1 MSKTEI
7 FFQQLALEQA
17 EQEKIKNIEL
27 KSVIVDPKDSRWS
40 FLIKA
45 PKLLSAEVYHV
56 LHTRV
61 NEVFPYSCEIEL
73 EVENAEVHYDVL
85 SAYFDIYKSRFEE
98 SSLSSTYLTQTF
110 LYWEETSKTLFLET
124 VTMLSKSFVD
134 NDLRNI
140 RHFFYKAGFKGIEIK
155 SVLSE
160 KSEHAEKLEK
170 ILDDVVLPQSERPKP
185 KVAPVPATPSTEAPK
200 ARKQPLQNKYKNEAI
215 TKIYTVNQYMK
226 NIVIEGFVFDVEVR
240 DLKSGNQLELIKI
253 TDYTDSIVV
262 KRWLSKDVERVSKD
276 KWYKFFGNP
285 EVDTF
290 QNNELTLMARD
301 FEQVSHE
308 VKRDHAQKK
317 RIELHSHTNLSPL
330 DGVIPPKKLIEKA
343 IEFGHEAIA
352 ITDHNGVQAFPEAY
366 YASGKGSHIK
376 VLYGVEINVIQDP
389 HIYWNYSGNEKLQ
402 NETFVVFDFETTG
415 LHARYDEIIEVG
427 AVKIEK
433 GRVTDEFQ
441 CFVQPSFLPRQEI
454 LDLTHISEA
463 DLATAEKIDV
473 IFPRLKDFL
482 GDAILV
488 AHNAQFDRNFLEKTY
503 TQFGQQ
509 LNNAFLDTL
518 DLARFQFPEMKRHGL
533 KFLTKKLGVDL
544 SNHHRAIY
552 DAQATAQVLL
562 RMIELLKMNGI
573 ESLPELDQLITQQL
587 YLEKTRTTHVTLIA
601 QTQVGL
607 KNLFRIVSEANTT
620 YLCGVPKIPFSVIEE
635 FSEGVLIGS
644 ACFQGD
650 VFSLISDGQ
659 ISRAESLIQKI
670 DYIELQPLSQLEFL
684 VESGEFGSIEEI
696 KQTMTTMIEL
706 AQKHHK
712 YVVATGNVHHLLE
725 RDKIFRQIY
734 IESQVGKH
742 HLARKSV
749 KTIPS
754 QHFMTTDEMLQDFD
768 WLSPDLR
775 EMIVIDHPKQI
786 ADTVEHLEIIKDQLF
801 TPNMDNAENEIRELS
816 YKKAWEMYG
825 KELPELIEKRLEKEL
840 NSIIGHGFSV
850 IYLIS
855 QRLVKKSMDDGYVVG
870 SRGSVG
876 SSVVACFIGIS
887 EVNPLPPHYY
897 CSSEECFYTEF
908 TPPELAKSG
917 FDLPDKQCPNCNKP
931 LKKDGQDIPFETFL
945 GFEGDKV
952 PDIDLN
958 FSGDYQSE
966 AHAYTKVLFGEDKVY
981 RAGTIATVASKTAFG
996 YVNGFLED
1004 HSMKANSAEIA
1015 RLINGCEG
1023 VKRTTGQHPGGII
1036 VVPDYMDIYDITPIQ
1051 FPADDA
1057 KSAWRTTHFDFHSIH
1072 DNLLKLDILG
1082 HDNPTIIRMLQDLSG
1097 IEPDDIPMDDPLVY
1111 SLFASNEALKIEN
1124 EAVKSPVG
1132 TYGIPEFGTRTVR
1145 RMLAETKPKN
1155 FAELVQISGLSHG
1168 TDVWSGNAQELIKDN
1183 TCTLEEVIGCRDDI
1197 MTYLMYKG
1205 VEPTLAFTIMES
1217 VRKGKGLKDEWID
1230 AMLEKDVP
1238 KWYIESC
1245 EKIKYMFP
1253 KAHAAAY
1260 VTMAVRIAYFKVYYP
1275 LYFYASFF
1283 SIRANDFDLETM
1295 YKGHQAILAKVK
1307 EIDEKGFSASV
1318 KEKALQT
1325 NLELAL
1331 EMTARG
1337 YTFEKIDL
1345 NVSHSDNFIVSDN
1358 GLIPP
1363 LRAVEGLGDAVA
1375 KAVMEERKIR
1385 PFLSKEDLQKRTKM
1399 SKSIVERLS
1408 GMGVLDTLDDS
1419 NQMTLF

>member
-1 MSKTEI
+1 MSKAEI
-7 FFQQLALEQA
+7 FFQQIQLDDAQKEQCQGIQLQNVFVNPDESKWHFVFETEKVLQAALFSMLHKGANTYFPYQCELEIKPKKVQLSFELVQSYFELYKAKYQKNTLSYTYLEQ
-17 EQEKIKNIEL
+17 
-27 KSVIVDPKDSRWS
+27 S
-40 FLIKA
+40 F
-45 PKLLSAEVYHV
+45 
-56 LHTRV
+56 
-61 NEVFPYSCEIEL
+61 
-73 EVENAEVHYDVL
+73 
-85 SAYFDIYKSRFEE
+85 
-98 SSLSSTYLTQTF
+98 
-110 LYWEETSKTLFLET
+110 LFLEEEKQLLHIET
-124 VTMLSKSFVD
+124 VTTLAKSFID
-134 NDLRNI
+134 SELKHISR
-140 RHFFYKAGFKGIEIK
+140 FFKYVGLVSLDIDV
-155 SVLSE
+155 VLSE

-170 ILDDVVLPQSERPKP
+170 ILEDVVLPKPEPIVSKPPVSKPPGSETVR
-185 KVAPVPATPSTEAPK
+185 V
-200 ARKQPLQNKYKNEAI
+200 RKQPLQNKYKNEAI
-215 TKIYTVNQYMK
+215 TKIFSVTQYMK
-226 NIVIEGFVFDVEVR
+226 NVVIEGFVFDVEVR
-240 DLKSGNQLELIKI
+240 ELKSGSQLELIKI
-253 TDYTDSIVV
+253 TDYTSSIVV
-262 KRWLSKDVERVSKD
+262 KRWLSKDDQRVEKE

-301 FEQVSHE
+301 FEQIQVAPT
-308 VKRDHAQKK
+308 RDLAPKK
-317 RIELHSHTNLSPL
+317 RIELHAHTNLSPL
-330 DGVIPPKKLIEKA
+330 DAVIPTKKLIQKA
-343 IEFGHEAIA
+343 IEYGHEAIA
-352 ITDHNGVQAFPEAY
+352 ITDHNGVQAFPDAY
-366 YASGKGSHIK
+366 YASGKGNQIK
-376 VLYGVEINVIQDP
+376 VLYGVEINVIQEP
-389 HIYWNYSGNEKLQ
+389 HIYWNYNRDKALLE
-402 NETFVVFDFETTG
+402 ETYVVFDFETTG
-415 LHARYDEIIEVG
+415 LHARYDEIIEIG
-427 AVKIEK
+427 AVKIQD
-433 GRVTDEFQ
+433 GRIVDEFQ
-441 CFVQPSFLPRQEI
+441 SFIQPSFLPRQTI
-454 LDLTHISEA
+454 LDLTHITEA
-463 DLATAEKIDV
+463 DLSTAPKMSEV
-473 IFPRLKDFL
+473 FTQMKDFF
-482 GDAILV
+482 GDAVLV

-503 TQFGQQ
+503 TQFNEK
-509 LNNAFLDTL
+509 LTNPFLDTL

-562 RMIELLKMNGI
+562 KMIELLKMQNI
-573 ESLPELDQLITQQL
+573 IYMKELDQLITSQL
-587 YLEKTRTTHVTLIA
+587 YLEKTRTTHLTLLT
-601 QTQVGL
+601 QTQAGL
-607 KNLFRIVSEANTT
+607 KNLFRIVSDANTT
-620 YLCGVPKIPFSVIEE
+620 YLSGVPKIPLSAIE
-635 FSEGVLIGS
+635 SYREGLLIGS

-650 VFSLISDGQ
+650 VFSLIANDQ
-659 ISRAESLIQKI
+659 IAQAEKLIQKL
-670 DYIELQPLSQLEFL
+670 DYIEVQPLSQLTFL
-684 VESGEFGSIEEI
+684 VESGEFGSVDEI
-696 KQTMTTMIEL
+696 KQTIHTMIDL
-706 AQKHHK
+706 AKRFDK
-712 YVVATGNVHHLLE
+712 LVVATGNVHHLTE
-725 RDKIFRQIY
+725 RDKVFRQIY

-749 KTIPS
+749 QTIPS
-754 QHFMTTDEMLQDFD
+754 QHFMTTEEMLRDFD
-768 WLSPDLR
+768 WLEDSLR
-775 EMIVIDHPKQI
+775 TEIIIENPKKI
-786 ADTVEHLEIIKDQLF
+786 ADSIEHIEIIKDKLF

-816 YKKAWEMYG
+816 YQKAYQMYG
-825 KELPELIEKRLEKEL
+825 NPLPKLIEQRLEKEL

-876 SSVVACFIGIS
+876 SSIVACFIGIS
-887 EVNPLPPHYY
+887 EVNPLAPHYY
-897 CSSEECFYTEF
+897 CMKDDCHHVEF
-908 TPPELAKSG
+908 TPPNLAKSG
-917 FDLPDKQCPNCNKP
+917 FDLPDKMCPNCQAP

-958 FSGDYQSE
+958 FSGDYQSK
-966 AHAYTKVLFGEDKVY
+966 AHAYTKVLFGEDKVF

-996 YVNGFLED
+996 YVNGYLED
-1004 HSMKANSAEIA
+1004 HEMTANSAEVA
-1015 RLINGCEG
+1015 RLISGCEG

-1036 VVPDYMDIYDITPIQ
+1036 VVPEYMDIYDITPIQ

-1057 KSAWRTTHFDFHSIH
+1057 KSEWKTTHFDFHSIH

-1097 IEPDDIPMDDPLVY
+1097 IEPDDIPMDDPKVY
-1111 SLFASNEALKIEN
+1111 SLFASNEALNVEN
-1124 EAVKSPVG
+1124 EKVKSPVG

-1168 TDVWSGNAQELIKDN
+1168 TDVWNGNAQDLIQKN
-1183 TCTLEEVIGCRDDI
+1183 ICTLDEVIGCRDDI
-1197 MTYLMYKG
+1197 MTYLMYKD

-1217 VRKGKGLKDEWID
+1217 VRKGKGLKEEWIE
-1230 AMLEKDVP
+1230 AMREKAVP
-1238 KWYIESC
+1238 QWYIDSC

-1283 SIRANDFDLETM
+1283 SIRASDFDLATM
-1295 YKGHQAILAKVK
+1295 YKGHAAIMEKIT

-1337 YTFEKIDL
+1337 FTFKPIDL
-1345 NVSHSDNFIVSDN
+1345 NISHSDRFVVSDD

-1375 KAVMEERKIR
+1375 KAVIEEREIR

-1399 SKSIVERLS
+1399 SKVIVERLS

>member
-7 FFQQLALEQA
+7 FFQQLNISDDEKKLFPTLKLQNVVVEA
-17 EQEKIKNIEL
+17 EE
-27 KSVIVDPKDSRWS
+27 SRWNFVFTS
-40 FLIKA
+40 QQPLA
-45 PKLLSAEVYHV
+45 ASAYRLLYENANTH
-56 LHTRV
+56 
-61 NEVFPYSCEIEL
+61 FPYQCDIEL
-73 EVENAEVHYDVL
+73 EVENVQMTFDEI
-85 SAYFDIYKSRFEE
+85 SEYFEIYKTRYDAT
-98 SSLSSTYLTQTF
+98 SLSSAYLSQTF
-110 LYWEETSKTLFLET
+110 LFLEESQKQLHIET
-124 VTMLSKSFVD
+124 VTLLAKSFID
-134 NDLRNI
+134 QEIKHI
-140 RHFFYKAGFKGIEIK
+140 RRFFQKAGFKSLEID

-170 ILDDVVLPQSERPKP
+170 ILEDVEIPQTSMPKP
-185 KVAPVPATPSTEAPK
+185 QPPKQAPAQEATKT
-200 ARKQPLQNKYKNEAI
+200 RRQPLQNKYKNEAI
-215 TKIYTVNQYMK
+215 TKLNSINQYMK
-226 NIVIEGFVFDVEVR
+226 NVVIEGFVFETEVR
-240 DLKSGNQLELIKI
+240 ELKSGSQLELIKM

-262 KRWLSKDVERVSKD
+262 KRWLSKDDSKIEKER
-276 KWYKFFGNP
+276 WYKFFGNP

-301 FEQVSHE
+301 FEQVQHE
-308 VKRDHAQKK
+308 VQRDHAQHK
-317 RIELHSHTNLSPL
+317 RIELHAHTNLSAL
-330 DGVIPPKKLIEKA
+330 DAVIPTKKLIQKA

-352 ITDHNGVQAFPEAY
+352 ITDHNGVQAFPDAY

-376 VLYGVEINVIQDP
+376 VLYGVEINVIQEP
-389 HIYWNYSGNEKLQ
+389 HIYWNYDRNLKLQ
-402 NETFVVFDFETTG
+402 DETYVVFDFETTG

-427 AVKIEK
+427 AVKIEN
-433 GRVTDEFQ
+433 GRVIDEFQ
-441 CFVQPSFLPRQEI
+441 CFVQPTMVPRQEI
-454 LDLTHISEA
+454 LDLTHITEA
-463 DLATAEKIDV
+463 DLAGAEKIDAV
-473 IFPRLKDFL
+473 FPSLQAFL
-482 GDAILV
+482 GDAVLV

-503 TQFGQQ
+503 KQFDQE
-509 LNNAFLDTL
+509 LTNAFLDTL

-562 RMIELLKMNGI
+562 KMLELLKMQGI
-573 ESLPELDQLITQQL
+573 ERMQELDGLITEQL
-587 YLEKTRTTHVTLIA
+587 FLEKTRTTHLTLIA

-620 YLCGVPKIPFSVIEE
+620 YLCGVPKIPLSAIEE
-635 FSEGVLIGS
+635 FREGLLIGS

-659 ISRAESLIQKI
+659 LHQAEQLIKKL
-670 DYIELQPLSQLEFL
+670 DYIELQPLSQLHFL
-684 VESGEFGSIEEI
+684 VESGEYGSIDEI
-696 KQTMTTMIEL
+696 KQTMMTMIEL
-706 AQKHHK
+706 AKRNDK
-712 YVVATGNVHHLLE
+712 LVVATGNVHHLTE
-725 RDKIFRQIY
+725 RDKLFRQIY

-754 QHFMTTDEMLQDFD
+754 QHFMTTEEMLRDFNWID
-768 WLSPDLR
+768 ETLR
-775 EMIVIDHPKQI
+775 TEIVIENPKQI
-786 ADTVEHLEIIKDQLF
+786 ADTVEHLEIIKDKLF

-816 YKKAWEMYG
+816 YEKAYQMYG
-825 KELPELIEKRLEKEL
+825 NPLPELIEKRLEKEL

-876 SSVVACFIGIS
+876 SSIVACFIGIS

-897 CSSEECFYTEF
+897 CTSEGCNHVEF
-908 TPPELAKSG
+908 TDPELAKSG
-917 FDLPDKQCPNCNKP
+917 FDLPDKTCPNCNKP

-958 FSGDYQSE
+958 FSGDYQSK

-1004 HSMKANSAEIA
+1004 HSMRANSAEIA
-1015 RLINGCEG
+1015 RLIAGCEG

-1057 KSAWRTTHFDFHSIH
+1057 NSEWKTTHFDFHSIH

-1097 IEPDDIPMDDPLVY
+1097 IEPDDIPMDDAKVY
-1111 SLFASNEALKIEN
+1111 SLFASNEALGIEN

-1168 TDVWSGNAQELIKDN
+1168 TDVWSGNAQELIQKDI
-1183 TCTLEEVIGCRDDI
+1183 CTLEDVIGCRDDI
-1197 MTYLMYKG
+1197 MTYLMYKDL
-1205 VEPTLAFTIMES
+1205 EPTLAFTIMES
-1217 VRKGKGLKDEWID
+1217 VRKGKGLKEEWIE
-1230 AMLEKDVP
+1230 AMLEKNVP

-1283 SIRANDFDLETM
+1283 SIRANDFDLATM
-1295 YKGHQAILAKVK
+1295 YKGHKAILEKIS

-1337 YTFEKIDL
+1337 FKFEPIDL
-1345 NVSHSDNFIVSDN
+1345 NLSHSDNFIVTEN

-1363 LRAVEGLGDAVA
+1363 LRAVEGLGDSVA
-1375 KAVMEERKIR
+1375 KAVIEERKIR

-1399 SKSIVERLS
+1399 SKSIIERLS
-1408 GMGVLDTLDDS
+1408 GMGVLDGLDDS